1 MRIYSL
7 IFVLFFSP
15 FVLAESIKLSEPIEP
30 IEHASFIQTPYNEPK
45 VAFEFYFDHPNKI
58 NSALFWLRS
67 YINPLSDAPYNFAPE
82 FMDIKVIIH
91 GTEIVTLAK
100 KNYNKYKVAVERMKY
115 YSMLGVEFRVCALA
129 AKDYDY
135 KREDFHSFVK
145 IVPSAIIEIGHWQ
158 QEGYAIIKPEIMDKK
173 FSIEEIR

>member
-1 MRIYSL
+1 MRLFTL
-7 IFVLFFSP
+7 ILLSIFSSAHTAIAEEQATFV
-15 FVLAESIKLSEPIEP
+15 
-30 IEHASFIQTPYNEPK
+30 QTPYQEPK
-45 VAFEFYFDHPNKI
+45 VVFEMYFDNPNKL
-58 NSALFWLRS
+58 NTALYWIRS
-67 YINPLSDAPYNFAPE
+67 YINPLTESPYNFAPE

-100 KNYNKYKVAVERMKY
+100 NNYSKYKTTVERMKY

-129 AKDYDY
+129 AKDFGYT
-135 KREDFHSFVK
+135 KKDFQPFVK

-158 QEGYAIIKPEIMDKK
+158 QQGYAIIKPEVMEKK

>member
-1 MRIYSL
+1 MRTFFII
-7 IFVLFFSP
+7 IFLFSTSV
-15 FVLAESIKLSEPIEP
+15 VLAEQ
-30 IEHASFIQTPYNEPK
+30 ATFVQTPYKEPK
-45 VAFEFYFDHPNKI
+45 VVFEFYFDNPNKI
-58 NSALFWLRS
+58 NSALYWLRS
-67 YINPLSDAPYNFAPE
+67 YINPLTEEPYNYAPE

-100 KNYNKYKVAVERMKY
+100 KNYEKYQTVVQRMEY

-129 AKDYDY
+129 AKDFGYT
-135 KREDFHSFVK
+135 KKDFQSFVK
-145 IVPSAIIEIGHWQ
+145 IVPSAIIELGHWQ